1 MAVSTIIVIQIYKSR
16 EKTMDKLLNLI
27 KRIETLE
34 TAVKGVKA

>member
-16 EKTMDKLLNLI
+16 KETIDKLL